1 VRVAFITLMYKTK
14 DLLDLIHTDVY
25 GFSLITSI
33 GGACYYVTFIDN
45 FHRRVIVFL
54 EAEIKGISEV

>member
-1 VRVAFITLMYKTK
+1 MYKTK